1 MARSPSMMGG
11 LQEPA
16 SVGVAMARAEAE
28 RNREVDLLKA
38 ALEQAQRGGKQRAE
52 ELSAV
57 RLDQH

>member
-1 MARSPSMMGG
+1 MMGG